1 MSGHSKWANIK
12 NKKAKVDAQR
22 GVVFQK
28 FAREI
33 ITASRLGGPDP
44 AGNFRLR
51 TAIDRAKAAGL
62 PNDNIKRAIE
72 KGCGGAGSDN
82 FEEITYEGYGA
93 GGAAIFIEAMTD
105 NRNRTAGDIRS
116 FFSKFNG
123 NLGESGCVGWMF
135 KPVGLITFDKEDV
148 DFDKLFEAAIEFNA
162 DDVKEEDDEYQ
173 VVTTF
178 ENLQE
183 CSEGLEKAGFKA
195 KSAEFTRLPEN
206 SIEVT
211 DAKIAT
217 NILRLMEKLEEHD
230 DVQNVYSNF
239 DISDELMAQLDI

>member
-1 MSGHSKWANIK
+1 
-12 NKKAKVDAQR
+12 
-22 GVVFQK
+22 
-28 FAREI
+28 
-33 ITASRLGGPDP
+33 
-44 AGNFRLR
+44 
-51 TAIDRAKAAGL
+51 
-62 PNDNIKRAIE
+62 
-72 KGCGGAGSDN
+72 
-82 FEEITYEGYGA
+82 
-93 GGAAIFIEAMTD
+93 
-105 NRNRTAGDIRS
+105 
-116 FFSKFNG
+116 
-123 NLGESGCVGWMF
+123 MF

-162 DDVKEEDDEYQ
+162 DDVKEEEDEYQ

-183 CSEGLEKAGFKA
+183 CSESLEKAGFKA